1 MLSKE
6 KIHEKGTLL
15 RDAVF
20 ASNDGLI
27 TTFAVVAGAYGA
39 SLSPSIVLIL
49 GFANLFADGI
59 SMSAGTY
66 LGAKSEI
73 EYESAEEKGVLS
85 HLSPLKNG
93 VVTFMAFVSVGLIP
107 LIPFIFSI
115 GNMFLF
121 SALLVAVT
129 LFAIGSLRSIFTHKP
144 WFRSGIEMLVIG
156 GIAAF
161 VAFGVGFVIDR
172 FVL

>member
-1 MLSKE
+1 
-6 KIHEKGTLL
+6 
-15 RDAVF
+15 
-20 ASNDGLI
+20 
-27 TTFAVVAGAYGA
+27 VVAGSFGA

-59 SMSAGTY
+59 SMSTGTY

-73 EYESAEEKGVLS
+73 EYETSEEKGVIE
-85 HLSPLKNG
+85 HVSPLRHG
-93 VVTFMAFVSVGLIP
+93 AVTFVSFVSAGLIP
-107 LIPFIFSI
+107 LIPFVFSI
-115 GNMFLF
+115 GNMFST
-121 SALLVAVT
+121 SAILVAVA

-156 GIAAF
+156 GIAAL
-161 VAFGVGFVIDR
+161 VAFAVGRVIDR

>member
-6 KIHEKGTLL
+6 KLHEKGMLL

-20 ASNDGLI
+20 ASDDGLI
-27 TTFAVVAGAYGA
+27 TTFAVVAGSFGA
-39 SLSPSIVLIL
+39 SLSPSVVLIL
-49 GFANLFADGI
+49 GFANLFADGV
-59 SMSAGTY
+59 SMSTGTY

-73 EYESAEEKGVLS
+73 EYETAEEKGVID
-85 HLSPLKNG
+85 HVSPLRHG
-93 VVTFMAFVSVGLIP
+93 VITFVSFVLAGLIP

-115 GNMFLF
+115 GNMFLG
-121 SALLVAVT
+121 SALLVAMT
-129 LFAIGSLRSIFTHKP
+129 LFAIGSLRSIFTQKP

-156 GIAAF
+156 GVAAF
-161 VAFGVGFVIDR
+161 IAFGVGFVIDR

>member
-1 MLSKE
+1 MLSKDTL
-6 KIHEKGTLL
+6 HERGTFL

-20 ASNDGLI
+20 ASDDGLI
-27 TTFAVVAGAYGA
+27 TTFAVVAGAFGA
-39 SLSPSIVLIL
+39 SLSPSVVLIL

-59 SMSAGTY
+59 SMSTGTY

-73 EYESAEEKGVLS
+73 EYEASEEKGTIEHV
-85 HLSPLKNG
+85 SPFKNG
-93 VVTFMAFVSVGLIP
+93 VVTFIAFVSAGLIP

-115 GNMFLF
+115 GNMFLG
-121 SALLVAVT
+121 SGILVAVT
-129 LFAIGSLRSIFTHKP
+129 LFAIGSLRSIFTHKS
-144 WFRSGIEMLVIG
+144 WLRSGIEMLLVG

>member
-6 KIHEKGTLL
+6 KLHEKGSLL

-20 ASNDGLI
+20 ASDDGLI
-27 TTFAVVAGAYGA
+27 TTFAVVAGSFGA

-59 SMSAGTY
+59 SMSTGTY
-66 LGAKSEI
+66 LGSKSEI
-73 EYESAEEKGVLS
+73 EYETSEEKGVIE
-85 HLSPLKNG
+85 HVSPLRHG
-93 VVTFMAFVSVGLIP
+93 AVTFVSFVSAGLIP
-107 LIPFIFSI
+107 LIPFVFSI
-115 GNMFLF
+115 GNMFST
-121 SALLVAVT
+121 SAILVAVA

-156 GIAAF
+156 GIAAL
-161 VAFGVGFVIDR
+161 VAFSVGRVIDR